1 MSDSFIPLAEMK
13 EQLGL
18 TADQGDDD
26 ALIQRKIDAAENH
39 IDRLLGYS
47 MRTRW
52 PSSADT
58 THSSGGENVPASLQ
72 QAVAQ
77 LAAWWFENREATTD
91 MSRTLPFGVSEIV
104 NEYRDWS
111 F

>member
-1 MSDSFIPLAEMK
+1 MPDSFIPLAEMK

-18 TADQGDDD
+18 TADQSDDD
-26 ALIQRKIDAAENH
+26 ALIQGKINAAENH

-47 MRTRW
+47 MRTRY
-52 PSSADT
+52 PAPAGDPVAAA
-58 THSSGGENVPASLQ
+58 VPPALKE
-72 QAVAQ
+72 AVLQ
-77 LAAWWFENREATTD
+77 LAAWWFENRETVNVGNIVNAV
-91 MSRTLPFGVSEIV
+91 PFGVSEII